1 MMKSIILV
9 FCLMVGLAASG
20 QIEIDYQNKRLIGN
34 LKKNGISDF
43 AQLHEIKVDQKSL
56 PDIQG
61 KYFSVESGSG
71 GSVVKYIYVGRVN
84 SCRIGGCC
92 NTSNIAVDVESEYF
106 DYFILFDSAKTVRLV
121 DVYNYEATHGY
132 EITAKGW
139 LKQFIGFSGK
149 DTLLVNKDVDGISGA
164 TISVFAI
171 TEDVQVKTKLL
182 KSVN

>member
-1 MMKSIILV
+1 
-9 FCLMVGLAASG
+9 MVGLAASG
-20 QIEIDYQNKRLIGN
+20 QNDIDYQNKRLIGN

-43 AQLHEIKVDQKSL
+43 AQLHEIKVVQKSF

-61 KYFSVESGSG
+61 KFFSIENTNRGDA
-71 GSVVKYIYVGRVN
+71 VKFVYVGRVN
-84 SCRIGGCC
+84 SCRVGGCC
-92 NTSNIAVDVESEYF
+92 NTSNIEANVESEYF
-106 DYFILFDSAKTVRLV
+106 DYFILFDSSKTVRLV

-149 DTLLVNKDVDGISGA
+149 DTLLVNKEIDGISGA

-182 KSVN
+182 KSID